1 MVKIGDVVKHLD
13 WRRHAIH
20 SYREQIGLVVAED
33 PRAQS
38 FVQVVWFPLSTGRCK
53 TFHSKDALE
62 KLDVT
67 ETQMEVS
74 NGSK

>member
-1 MVKIGDVVKHLD
+1 MVRVGDVVKHLD
-13 WRRHAIH
+13 WRH
-20 SYREQIGLVVAED
+20 SPVHCYREQIGLVVADD

-62 KLDVT
+62 KLDGA
-67 ETQMEVS
+67 EKKD
-74 NGSK
+74 GSV

>member
-1 MVKIGDVVKHLD
+1 MVRVGDMVQHLD
-13 WRRHAIH
+13 WRH
-20 SYREQIGLVVAED
+20 SKTGLPLVNQIGLVVAND
-33 PRAQS
+33 PHVQS

-67 ETQMEVS
+67 GKKD
-74 NGSK
+74 GSI